1 MKIDTKFSKTCRFM
15 RADLKGARAS
25 AKCELWIVLG
35 ETAEDIGVYFEGIY
49 RRFKMEGGDNKVE
62 IEIGKDKKSYA
73 GIPEADFVVS
83 AIY

>member
-1 MKIDTKFSKTCRFM
+1 MLVR
-15 RADLKGARAS
+15 
-25 AKCELWIVLG
+25 
-35 ETAEDIGVYFEGIY
+35 ETAGDIGVYFEGIY